1 MLCILLPLLL
11 VYTVANECAMVDPN
25 LQYWTNTATAA
36 RETSLLIAQGD
47 FKLTRLEVTGQTTL
61 QKTTVQDLTFD
72 SLQQSNSG
80 TAEGSSFQS
89 QVQFVGGLHVE
100 GPATF
105 ESTNVTTDYVV
116 TFKNL
121 DIKFGE
127 ESLSSLIDRIKAL
140 EDAAGIV

>member
-36 RETSLLIAQGD
+36 RQTSLLIAQGD
-47 FKLTRLEVTGQTTL
+47 FKLTQLEVTGQTTL
-61 QKTTVQDLTFD
+61 QKTTVRDLTFD
-72 SLQQSNSG
+72 SLQQSYSG
-80 TAEGSSFQS
+80 TAKDSSFQS
-89 QVQFVGGLHVE
+89 PVEFSGGLRVE

-105 ESTNVTTDYVV
+105 TAPADTNYAV

-121 DIKFGE
+121 DITFGGE
-127 ESLSSLIDRIKAL
+127 RLSNLIARIKAL
-140 EDAAGIV
+140 EDAAN

>member
-1 MLCILLPLLL
+1 
-11 VYTVANECAMVDPN
+11 MVDPN

-80 TAEGSSFQS
+80 TAEESSFQS

-105 ESTNVTTDYVV
+105 TAPVDTDYAV
-116 TFKNL
+116 TFENL
-121 DIKFGE
+121 DIKFGDQT
-127 ESLSSLIDRIKAL
+127 LSELIARITAL
-140 EDAAGIV
+140 EARC